1 MMIFINQAK
10 KNILNLLLNGGIYL
24 TNMEVKIYIFAQEH
38 ILDNLALYQDQID
51 EKLVDEPTQI
61 MVQLTIAES
70 IMVNSGK
77 LLADA
82 KYWLNEAMHSETI
95 NTLKQLTKENKL
107 ITSTAVNQII
117 KSLCKDQQYL
127 VDWCER
133 LNRSSTHRADYCRS
147 IISKHKAEMQNRI

>member
-1 MMIFINQAK
+1 MDITVY
-10 KNILNLLLNGGIYL
+10 ILSK
-24 TNMEVKIYIFAQEH
+24 EQ
-38 ILDNLALYQDQID
+38 ILENLALYQSQID

-61 MVQLTIAES
+61 IEQLTVAES

-77 LLADA
+77 MLADT
-82 KYWLNEAMHSETI
+82 KYWLNDAMHSDTI
-95 NTLKQLTKENKL
+95 STLKELATQNKI

-133 LNRSSTHRADYCRS
+133 LNRSSTHRADLARS
-147 IISKHKAEMQNRI
+147 IISKQKAEMQNRI

>member
-1 MMIFINQAK
+1 MDVTTH
-10 KNILNLLLNGGIYL
+10 IL
-24 TNMEVKIYIFAQEH
+24 AQEH
-38 ILDNLALYQDQID
+38 ILENLALYQDQLD
-51 EKLVDEPTQI
+51 NKLVDEPTQI
-61 MVQLTIAES
+61 MEQLTIAES

-82 KYWLNEAMHSETI
+82 KYWLNEMMHSETI
-95 NTLKQLTKENKL
+95 HTLKEIVKNQPK

-133 LNRSSTHRADYCRS
+133 VNRSATHRADYCRS
-147 IISKHKAEMQNRI
+147 IISKHKAEMYNRM

>member
-1 MMIFINQAK
+1 MDITVY
-10 KNILNLLLNGGIYL
+10 ILSK
-24 TNMEVKIYIFAQEH
+24 EQ
-38 ILDNLALYQDQID
+38 ILENLALYQSQID

-61 MVQLTIAES
+61 IEQLTIAES

-77 LLADA
+77 MLADA

-95 NTLKQLTKENKL
+95 KTLKELASQNKL

-133 LNRSSTHRADYCRS
+133 LNRSSTHRADLARS
-147 IISKHKAEMQNRI
+147 IISKQKAEMQNRI

>member
-1 MMIFINQAK
+1 MDV
-10 KNILNLLLNGGIYL
+10 
-24 TNMEVKIYIFAQEH
+24 TVH
-38 ILDNLALYQDQID
+38 ILSKEQILENLALYQSQID

-61 MVQLTIAES
+61 IEQLTVAES

-77 LLADA
+77 MLADT
-82 KYWLNEAMHSETI
+82 KYWLNDAMHSDTI
-95 NTLKQLTKENKL
+95 STLKELATQNKI

-133 LNRSSTHRADYCRS
+133 LNRSSTHRADLARS
-147 IISKHKAEMQNRI
+147 IISKQKAEMQNRI

>member
-1 MMIFINQAK
+1 MDIQA
-10 KNILNLLLNGGIYL
+10 
-24 TNMEVKIYIFAQEH
+24 H
-38 ILDNLALYQDQID
+38 ILAKEQILENLALYQSQID

-61 MVQLTIAES
+61 IEQLTVAES

-77 LLADA
+77 MLADA

-95 NTLKQLTKENKL
+95 KTLKELASQNKL

-133 LNRSSTHRADYCRS
+133 LNRSSTHRADLARS
-147 IISKHKAEMQNRI
+147 IISKQKAEMQNRI

>member
-1 MMIFINQAK
+1 MDITVY
-10 KNILNLLLNGGIYL
+10 ILSK
-24 TNMEVKIYIFAQEH
+24 EQ
-38 ILDNLALYQDQID
+38 ILENLALYQSQID

-61 MVQLTIAES
+61 IEQLTVAES

-77 LLADA
+77 MLADA

-95 NTLKQLTKENKL
+95 KTLNELASQNKL

-133 LNRSSTHRADYCRS
+133 LNRSSTHRADLARS
-147 IISKHKAEMQNRI
+147 IISKQKAEMQNRI

>member
-1 MMIFINQAK
+1 MELTTIIADQDTIISNLQAYQTQ
-10 KNILNLLLNGGIYL
+10 LD
-24 TNMEVKIYIFAQEH
+24 EV
-38 ILDNLALYQDQID
+38 
-51 EKLVDEPTQI
+51 LVDEPNQI
-61 MVQLTIAES
+61 VEQLTIAES

-95 NTLKQLTKENKL
+95 CTLKELARQNKL

-133 LNRSSTHRADYCRS
+133 LNRSATHRADYARS
-147 IISKHKAEMQNRI
+147 IMSKHKAEMQNRI

>member
-1 MMIFINQAK
+1 MMDI
-10 KNILNLLLNGGIYL
+10 
-24 TNMEVKIYIFAQEH
+24 TVH
-38 ILDNLALYQDQID
+38 ILSKEQILENLALYQSQID

-61 MVQLTIAES
+61 IEQLTVAES

-77 LLADA
+77 MLADA

-95 NTLKQLTKENKL
+95 KTLKELASQNKL

-133 LNRSSTHRADYCRS
+133 LNRSSTHRADLARS
-147 IISKHKAEMQNRI
+147 IISKQKAEMQNRI

>member
-1 MMIFINQAK
+1 MDI
-10 KNILNLLLNGGIYL
+10 
-24 TNMEVKIYIFAQEH
+24 TVH
-38 ILDNLALYQDQID
+38 ILSKEQILENLALYQSQID

-61 MVQLTIAES
+61 IEQLTVAES

-77 LLADA
+77 MLADA

-95 NTLKQLTKENKL
+95 KTLKELASQNKL

-133 LNRSSTHRADYCRS
+133 LNRSSTHRADLARS
-147 IISKHKAEMQNRI
+147 IISKQKAEMQNRI

>member
-1 MMIFINQAK
+1 MDIQA
-10 KNILNLLLNGGIYL
+10 
-24 TNMEVKIYIFAQEH
+24 H
-38 ILDNLALYQDQID
+38 ILTQEQILENLALYQNQID
-51 EKLVDEPTQI
+51 EVLLDEPTQI
-61 MVQLTIAES
+61 VEQLTIAEN

-77 LLADA
+77 MLADA

-95 NTLKQLTKENKL
+95 CTLKELARQNKL

-133 LNRSSTHRADYCRS
+133 LNRSATHRADLCRS
-147 IISKHKAEMQNRI
+147 IMSKHKAEMQNRM

>member
-1 MMIFINQAK
+1 MDIK
-10 KNILNLLLNGGIYL
+10 SHILKR
-24 TNMEVKIYIFAQEH
+24 ES
-38 ILDNLALYQDQID
+38 ILDNLALFHSQID
-51 EKLVDEPTQI
+51 EPLVDEPNVI
-61 MVQLTIAES
+61 IEQLTVAEN

-77 LLADA
+77 MLADA

-95 NTLKQLTKENKL
+95 KTLKELASQNKL

-133 LNRSSTHRADYCRS
+133 LNRSSTHRADLARS
-147 IISKHKAEMQNRI
+147 IISKQKAEMQNRI

>member
-1 MMIFINQAK
+1 MDITVY
-10 KNILNLLLNGGIYL
+10 ILSK
-24 TNMEVKIYIFAQEH
+24 EQ
-38 ILDNLALYQDQID
+38 ILENLALYQSQID

-61 MVQLTIAES
+61 IEQLTMAES

-77 LLADA
+77 MLADA

-95 NTLKQLTKENKL
+95 KTLKELASQNKL

-133 LNRSSTHRADYCRS
+133 LNRSSTHRADLARS
-147 IISKHKAEMQNRI
+147 IISKQKAEMQNRI

>member
-1 MMIFINQAK
+1 MDITVY
-10 KNILNLLLNGGIYL
+10 ILSK
-24 TNMEVKIYIFAQEH
+24 EQ
-38 ILDNLALYQDQID
+38 ILENLALYQSQID

-61 MVQLTIAES
+61 IEQLTVAES
-70 IMVNSGK
+70 IIVNSGK
-77 LLADA
+77 MLADA

-95 NTLKQLTKENKL
+95 KTLKELASQNKL

-133 LNRSSTHRADYCRS
+133 LNRSSTHRADLARS
-147 IISKHKAEMQNRI
+147 IISKQKAEMQNRI

>member
-1 MMIFINQAK
+1 MDITVY
-10 KNILNLLLNGGIYL
+10 ILSK
-24 TNMEVKIYIFAQEH
+24 EQ
-38 ILDNLALYQDQID
+38 ILENLALYQSQID

-61 MVQLTIAES
+61 IEQLTVAES

-77 LLADA
+77 MLADT
-82 KYWLNEAMHSETI
+82 KYWLNDAMHSETI
-95 NTLKQLTKENKL
+95 KTLKELASQNKL

-133 LNRSSTHRADYCRS
+133 LNRSSTHRADLARS
-147 IISKHKAEMQNRI
+147 IISKQKAEMQNRI

>member
-1 MMIFINQAK
+1 MDITVY
-10 KNILNLLLNGGIYL
+10 ILSK
-24 TNMEVKIYIFAQEH
+24 EQ
-38 ILDNLALYQDQID
+38 ILENLALYQSQID

-61 MVQLTIAES
+61 IEQLTVAES

-77 LLADA
+77 MLADA

-95 NTLKQLTKENKL
+95 KTLKELASQNKL

-133 LNRSSTHRADYCRS
+133 LNRSSKHRADLARS
-147 IISKHKAEMQNRI
+147 IISKQKAEMQNRI